1 LIVVKPLPGL
11 ISRSPTTMTNQLVTA
26 CGIWLIQSFLIYF
39 LTGTLSKELTFLNY
53 TDPGHVPCI
62 TRIWVQVETLLVFWT
77 AEVHDHVSFG
87 ISHPGCVL
95 TLCTHTAGTGIFP
108 GWLEHEP
115 AGPSPL
121 SVYPDSES
129 TGRDT
134 SCLLHG
140 WGEWPY
146 LFWPFS
152 SWLCSHNAGICSPV
166 NWRRHSVPGPLAYMT
181 RQRPF
186 RCHFNMTH
194 TYVSCES
201 VKKGYQV
208 LT

>member
-1 LIVVKPLPGL
+1 MSHVSLESEYR
-11 ISRSPTTMTNQLVTA
+11 SRHFLFSGRRRCTTMFRLASAILDVYPH
-26 CGIWLIQSFLIYF
+26 CRHRY
-39 LTGTLSKELTFLNY
+39 LS
-53 TDPGHVPCI
+53 GM
-62 TRIWVQVETLLVFWT
+62 
-77 AEVHDHVSFG
+77 
-87 ISHPGCVL
+87 
-95 TLCTHTAGTGIFP
+95 AGT
-108 GWLEHEP
+108 WTSRTQ
-115 AGPSPL
+115 PSFRL
-121 SVYPDSES
+121 SRLWEYRS
-129 TGRDT
+129 RHF
-134 SCLLHG
+134 LFLHG